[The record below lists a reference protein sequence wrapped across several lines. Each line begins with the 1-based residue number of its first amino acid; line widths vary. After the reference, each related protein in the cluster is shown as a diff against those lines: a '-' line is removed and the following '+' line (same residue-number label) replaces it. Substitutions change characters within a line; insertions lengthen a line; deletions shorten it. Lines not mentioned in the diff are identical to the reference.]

1 MARRLAIAFDLPSLA
16 FVTGYLSVGHL
27 ATYRSTRVGRT
38 MRWIC
43 SDCAWLFAASG
54 CRHFSF
60 SHWNCWRH
68 RVAMRVNQRRAPW
81 STESLCGQEQ
91 YTSNLWLTSVI
102 NFGDAQ
108 RPLRGSLRTDCQPT
122 KHPSSSAMICGK
134 LPPYPLEACVY
145 HIHQDCFSSNAMC
158 TKQKNNETVQ

>member
-91 YTSNLWLTSVI
+91 YLHEQSLADLGHQLWRCTTSLAGKPSHRLPANQTPQFVSHDLRQASALPSRSV
-102 NFGDAQ
+102 
-108 RPLRGSLRTDCQPT
+108 C
-122 KHPSSSAMICGK
+122 
-134 LPPYPLEACVY
+134 LPNSPRLLF
-145 HIHQDCFSSNAMC
+145 D
-158 TKQKNNETVQ
+158 